1 MKLEQKEKMKI
12 AFFEIH
18 DWEIE
23 ILKAIFREEELLFFK
38 EELNNENAGKAKNC
52 EIISI
57 FIYSKIDKGVLSK
70 LPNLKFLATRSMGFD
85 HIDLKKCKKRKIKV
99 ATAPHYGDNS
109 VAEHTFG
116 LILALS
122 RNIHKAYLRT
132 VNKNYSIEGL
142 KGFDIKGKTLGVIG
156 VGRIGSHVVKIA
168 SGFEMN
174 ILANDHHPNK
184 EIKRKCKY
192 VSLDYLLKNSDI
204 ITLHVPYNKE
214 NHHLINAKT
223 IEKMKT
229 GAILINTSRGP
240 IVDTKAVVAALKSG
254 KLSGLG
260 IDVLEGEELIK
271 EEKELLHDIKKLD
284 LKKMRQLATD
294 HDLLGN
300 EKVVFTP
307 HIAFYS
313 EEAVQRILEVTM
325 QNIIAFIKNKP
336 VNLIA

>member
-1 MKLEQKEKMKI
+1 MKI
-12 AFFEIH
+12 AFCEIK
-18 DWEIE
+18 DGE
-23 ILKAIFREEELLFFK
+23 KDFFK
-38 EELNNENAGKAKNC
+38 KRLKGHDLVFFQEPISERIAERIKDFDIL
-52 EIISI
+52 SI
-57 FIYSKIDKGVLSK
+57 FIYSKITPDVLSRFK
-70 LPNLKFLATRSMGFD
+70 NLKAIITRSMGFD
-85 HIDLKKCKKRKIKV
+85 HIDIISCSKKGIKV
-99 ATAPHYGDNS
+99 STAPHYGDNS

-254 KLSGLG
+254 
-260 IDVLEGEELIK
+260 
-271 EEKELLHDIKKLD
+271 
-284 LKKMRQLATD
+284 
-294 HDLLGN
+294 
-300 EKVVFTP
+300 
-307 HIAFYS
+307 
-313 EEAVQRILEVTM
+313 
-325 QNIIAFIKNKP
+325 
-336 VNLIA
+336 